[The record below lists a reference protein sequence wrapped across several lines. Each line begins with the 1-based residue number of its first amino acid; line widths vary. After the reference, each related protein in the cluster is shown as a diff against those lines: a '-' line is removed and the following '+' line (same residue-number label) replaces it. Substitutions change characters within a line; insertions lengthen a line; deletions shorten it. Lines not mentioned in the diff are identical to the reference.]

1 MIFMKRNTI
10 SLLIVVGVL
19 FSTGG
24 YAQSLNRKMTLTDVI
39 YTAHEQSPSALV
51 AKHNFLGNYWAYRS
65 YKAQFLPSLN
75 LGATLG
81 NFNRSLMALQNS
93 ETGNIK
99 YVENNNMR
107 NNLTLSLDQN
117 IALTGGKVSVFT
129 QLNRLDQYAPERNIT
144 YNSQPINITYIQPLR
159 AFNSLKWQ
167 KKTQPKEYEKAKRS
181 YLETMEDITVTAT
194 SLFFNALLSQRN
206 LERAQKNYQNTET
219 LYRIAKERF
228 ELGEVTKSELLQLEL
243 TARRTTAYR
252 SIRVS

>member
-1 MIFMKRNTI
+1 M
-10 SLLIVVGVL
+10 
-19 FSTGG
+19 
-24 YAQSLNRKMTLTDVI
+24 
-39 YTAHEQSPSALV
+39 V

-194 SLFFNALLSQRN
+194 SLFLAASTASAIPDVSNDVR
-206 LERAQKNYQNTET
+206 
-219 LYRIAKERF
+219 
-228 ELGEVTKSELLQLEL
+228 LQPL
-243 TARRTTAYR
+243 A
-252 SIRVS
+252 

>member
-1 MIFMKRNTI
+1 M
-10 SLLIVVGVL
+10 LLIVVGML
-19 FSTGG
+19 FSTEGR
-24 YAQSLNRKMTLTDVI
+24 AQSLNRKMTLTDVI

-181 YLETMEDITVTAT
+181 YLETVVAAEPRKGPEKL
-194 SLFFNALLSQRN
+194 SEYRNALPDCQGAF
-206 LERAQKNYQNTET
+206 RAWESNQE
-219 LYRIAKERF
+219 RIAA
-228 ELGEVTKSELLQLEL
+228 T
-243 TARRTTAYR
+243 
-252 SIRVS
+252 

>member
-1 MIFMKRNTI
+1 M
-10 SLLIVVGVL
+10 LLIVVGML
-19 FSTGG
+19 FSTEGR
-24 YAQSLNRKMTLTDVI
+24 AQSLNRKMTLTDVI

-167 KKTQPKEYEKAKRS
+167 KKTQPKEYDGGYYRYGYFAVFQRAVVAAEPRKGPEKLSEYR
-181 YLETMEDITVTAT
+181 
-194 SLFFNALLSQRN
+194 NALPDCQGAF
-206 LERAQKNYQNTET
+206 RAWESNQE
-219 LYRIAKERF
+219 RIAA
-228 ELGEVTKSELLQLEL
+228 T
-243 TARRTTAYR
+243 
-252 SIRVS
+252 

>member
-1 MIFMKRNTI
+1 M
-10 SLLIVVGVL
+10 LLIVVGML
-19 FSTGG
+19 FSTEGR
-24 YAQSLNRKMTLTDVI
+24 AQSLNRKMTLTDVI

-129 QLNRLDQYAPERNIT
+129 QLNRLDQYAPEQHN
-144 YNSQPINITYIQPLR
+144 
-159 AFNSLKWQ
+159 
-167 KKTQPKEYEKAKRS
+167 
-181 YLETMEDITVTAT
+181 V
-194 SLFFNALLSQRN
+194 
-206 LERAQKNYQNTET
+206 
-219 LYRIAKERF
+219 
-228 ELGEVTKSELLQLEL
+228 
-243 TARRTTAYR
+243 
-252 SIRVS
+252 